1 MALTGLQ
8 RTVCR
13 LLAETRIASGESYVA
28 WAACAKDPGF
38 GPAAILEGAARSG
51 RYSAE
56 EVRALSFAGDP
67 PDAGEL
73 ARAWH
78 RILDSAR
85 EIVSLLPPEEV
96 GTCVLAAS
104 GGLFRGTPA
113 EILGALR
120 EGGIVFHRGRIRGA
134 LAQLKA

>member
-1 MALTGLQ
+1 M
-8 RTVCR
+8 
-13 LLAETRIASGESYVA
+13 
-28 WAACAKDPGF
+28 
-38 GPAAILEGAARSG
+38 
-51 RYSAE
+51 
-56 EVRALSFAGDP
+56 RALSFAGDP

-73 ARAWH
+73 ARAWR